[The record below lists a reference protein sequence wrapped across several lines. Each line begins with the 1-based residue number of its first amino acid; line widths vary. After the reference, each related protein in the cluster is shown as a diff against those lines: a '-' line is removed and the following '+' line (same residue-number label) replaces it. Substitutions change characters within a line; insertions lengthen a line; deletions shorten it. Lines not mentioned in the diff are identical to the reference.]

1 MMASKISNHNTQ
13 GQTFWTSY
21 ADLMTSLFFLML
33 ALYAV
38 TFVVLKAEQARY
50 KADAEQLRKI
60 REIEKALNSIADKS
74 GYFAYSEE
82 FKKHILTIEVKFDR
96 GSSNINDIDEE
107 KRFQLKEAGR
117 IISQKIDSIS
127 RQERDIKYLLI
138 IEGQASR
145 DLNSGHEYS
154 NYVLSYNRALSLL
167 RFWKESGIAV
177 AKGDLKNC
185 ELLVAGSGEYGT
197 PRDSENVKNQ
207 RFLIHILPKTGVI
220 HQNQKLQ

>member
-1 MMASKISNHNTQ
+1 MAFKNTNNAQ

-21 ADLMTSLFFLML
+21 ADLMTSLFFVML

-60 REIEKALNSIADKS
+60 REIEKALNGIAEKG

-82 FKKHILTIEVKFDR
+82 HKKHILTIEVKFMR
-96 GSSNINDIDEE
+96 GSSDITTIEE
-107 KRFQLKEAGR
+107 DKRLQLVAAGR
-117 IISQKIDSIS
+117 VIMSKIDSIN
-127 RQERDIKYLLI
+127 QVEPNIKYLLI

-145 DLNSGHEYS
+145 DQNEGHEYL

-167 RFWKESGIAV
+167 NFWKKNGINVGEGA
-177 AKGDLKNC
+177 LKNC
-185 ELLVAGSGEYGT
+185 ELLIAGSGEYGT
-197 PRDSENVKNQ
+197 PRDVENVKNQ
-207 RFLIHILPKTGVI
+207 RFLIHILPKTGAI
-220 HQNQKLQ
+220 HKK